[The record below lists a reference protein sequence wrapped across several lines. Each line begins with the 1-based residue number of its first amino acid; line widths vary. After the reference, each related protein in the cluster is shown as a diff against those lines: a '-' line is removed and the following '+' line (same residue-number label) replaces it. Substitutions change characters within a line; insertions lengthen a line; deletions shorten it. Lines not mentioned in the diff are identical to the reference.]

1 MYQNP
6 TSQQSNVSANLDKW
20 EKTKRLR
27 MIQEF
32 KESCQITIKQ
42 QIEHASAS
50 KGRGDDDDLE
60 DPEDD
65 APLVRGEDGEYNN
78 TRGASS

>member
-1 MYQNP
+1 
-6 TSQQSNVSANLDKW
+6 
-20 EKTKRLR
+20 